1 MGITENV
8 NFSKILREIWH
19 ERTTVKRGDLRPKGL
34 VDASTKTNRKKVM
47 KSHVKTLIAIVI
59 GSTLGAVAYAGP
71 AGVYSN
77 GGFASNTD
85 LMAPQP
91 TTAPETVAL
100 YRSSVTTTG
109 DKATVTTVE
118 QSKLIPSGNPKSP
131 GLMIEVAPG
140 SIID

>member
-1 MGITENV
+1 
-8 NFSKILREIWH
+8 
-19 ERTTVKRGDLRPKGL
+19 
-34 VDASTKTNRKKVM
+34 M

-59 GSTLGAVAYAGP
+59 GGALGAVAYAGP

-77 GGFASNTD
+77 GGFASNTA

-91 TTAPETVAL
+91 TYAPETIAL
-100 YRSSVTTTG
+100 YRSTGTTSGEKVTTTQ
-109 DKATVTTVE
+109 E

-140 SIID
+140 SIIE